1 MIRGISS
8 CQPRTIEAARLFRRK
23 GIEATQIRERSI
35 AGTLH
40 ADDSGIE
47 VITAR
52 RVSVNIVA
60 DETYTAVICRTTG
73 QCVDVRKRASR
84 VVNVVGKIV
93 VVSVVGIGIKG
104 GAGVVEVK
112 ADDRAA

>member
-8 CQPRTIEAARLFRRK
+8 CQPRAVEAARLFRRK
-23 GIEATQIRERSI
+23 RGIEATQIRKRSI
-35 AGTLH
+35 VGTLH

-52 RVSVNIVA
+52 RVSVDIVA
-60 DETYTAVICRTTG
+60 DETYTAVIGRTAG
-73 QCVDVRKRASR
+73 QCAEVRKCASR

-93 VVSVVGIGIKG
+93 VVGGVGI
-104 GAGVVEVK
+104 
-112 ADDRAA
+112 